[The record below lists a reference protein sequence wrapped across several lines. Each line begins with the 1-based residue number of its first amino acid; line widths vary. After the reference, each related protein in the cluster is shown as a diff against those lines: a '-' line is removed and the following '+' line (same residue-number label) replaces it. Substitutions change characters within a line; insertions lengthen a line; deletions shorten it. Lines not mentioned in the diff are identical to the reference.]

1 MAMKTTVLLTI
12 GLLLGAAS
20 PALAAAT
27 PEEAQHLTSLFQS
40 YLGAEP
46 GVVSVT
52 PSGDSYMAKL
62 DLSPLF
68 AKVKDPTVSLSLS
81 PLEWTLTDQGGGKWK
96 VDQNQPLTF
105 AFGVNGQSETKGTIG
120 SVTSSSIFDEALG
133 GFATNSAELKN
144 ISADQTVTDKGL
156 TSHIVYALDGVTIE
170 STMQG
175 TPDSA
180 DATSTYSFTNLKE
193 TVSIPAAADGSA
205 PAMDIAIA
213 SPSGKQD
220 GTAKGLKL
228 KAISDLVVWLVA
240 HQDPKAIIADQAML
254 KDKLRSTLP
263 IFASVSGTTTL
274 DDVSATTAFGQF
286 AVKQLGIGADMNGVV
301 ADGRV
306 RETLSF
312 SGLQLPPALLPP
324 WAAGLVPDKLNLDLA
339 VSDFN
344 LAAPAALI
352 LDNLD
357 LSKPEPLPKDLDPQL
372 TQALIPK
379 GKVTVTLGPSE
390 LLAKLFD
397 LTAGGSMTAGPVAM
411 PAGQAL
417 VKLKGMD
424 ETMAALQAGPPDMQQ
439 AGPMLL
445 LLKGLAKQE
454 ADGWLSWNIQS
465 TEAGVVTVNGAD
477 VSKMLGG
484 GQQQ

>member
-1 MAMKTTVLLTI
+1 MKMTALLTL
-12 GLLLGAAS
+12 GLMLGAAS
-20 PALAAAT
+20 PVFAAAT

-40 YLGAEP
+40 YLGSEP
-46 GVVSVT
+46 GVVTVT
-52 PSGDSYMAKL
+52 AAGDAYVAKL

-81 PLEWTLTDQGGGKWK
+81 PLQWTLTDQGGGKWK
-96 VDQNQPLTF
+96 VDQDQALTF
-105 AFGVNGQSETKGTIG
+105 AFGIKGQSETKGSIG

-133 GFATNSAELKN
+133 GFATSSAQLKN
-144 ISADQTVTDKGL
+144 ITADQTVTDKGL
-156 TSHIVYALDGVTIE
+156 ASHIVYAFDGVTMQ

-180 DATSTYSFTNLKE
+180 DATSTYSFINLRE
-193 TVSIPAAADGSA
+193 TISIPAAADGST
-205 PAMDIAIA
+205 PAMDIAIT

-228 KAISDLVVWLVA
+228 KAISDIVVWLVA
-240 HQDPKAIIADQAML
+240 NQDPKAIIAEQSTL
-254 KDKLRSTLP
+254 KDKLRAALP
-263 IFASVSGTTTL
+263 VFSSISGTSTL
-274 DDVSATTAFGQF
+274 DDVSATTSFGQF
-286 AVKQLGIGADMNGVV
+286 AVKQLGFGAEMNGVV

-324 WAAGLVPDKLNLDLA
+324 WAAGLVPDKFNLDLA
-339 VSDFN
+339 VSDFD
-344 LAAPAALI
+344 LAAPAAVI

-357 LSKPEPLPKDLDPQL
+357 LSKPDPLPKSLDARL
-372 TQALIPK
+372 TQALMPK
-379 GKVTVTLGPSE
+379 GKVLVTLGPSE

-397 LTAGGSMTAGPVAM
+397 LTAQGSMTAGPTTV

-424 ETMAALQAGPPDMQQ
+424 ETMAALQAGPADVQQ
-439 AGPMLL
+439 AAPMLL

-454 ADGWLSWNIQS
+454 ADGWLSWDIQS
-465 TEAGVVTVNGAD
+465 TEAGAVTVNGAD
-477 VSKMLGG
+477 VTKMLGG
-484 GQQQ
+484 GK